1 MAGASDDYS
10 RVCELEAELVRARAS
25 LLVIARSLGELADK
39 YATQEARERGI
50 SENDVNMVYGASNLV
65 EQVAAECFRAYKGE
79 E

>member
-25 LLVIARSLGELADK
+25 LLVIASSVENLADR
-39 YATQEARERGI
+39 YSLPDARSRGLT
-50 SENDVNMVYGASNLV
+50 ENDVDVLHGAVNLI